1 MLIRSNEVLHVEVI
15 VQLELIL
22 CGSSGII
29 CVMSMVIQVAIG
41 KISISN
47 CFFLCA
53 AKLFADH
60 LSNCFSDRYRV

>member
-1 MLIRSNEVLHVEVI
+1 MLSRSNKVLHVEVI

-29 CVMSMVIQVAIG
+29 CVMSMVIQFAIG

-47 CFFLCA
+47 ASSC
-53 AKLFADH
+53 
-60 LSNCFSDRYRV
+60 V